1 MTWRQIEHFLSFF
14 TLQWYCTQSLQK
26 LWPHCSVTGS
36 MKIHKQIGQD
46 ISSVTD
52 DSCPLFVMISNSLS
66 LDLFSSFMMEN
77 DFSFFLF
84 LKSSSLGMTVL
95 GIWSV
100 GLEGVRHDISANG
113 KIVNNLNMTLLS
125 YSSLK
130 QNITNELRFIFF
142 VWCGNIYSS

>member
-1 MTWRQIEHFLSFF
+1 M
-14 TLQWYCTQSLQK
+14 
-26 LWPHCSVTGS
+26 
-36 MKIHKQIGQD
+36 QIGQD

-52 DSCPLFVMISNSLS
+52 DSCPLFVMISNSSS
-66 LDLFSSFMMEN
+66 LDLFSSIMMEN

-84 LKSSSLGMTVL
+84 LKSNSLGMTVL

-100 GLEGVRHDISANG
+100 GLEGVRRDFSANG

-142 VWCGNIYSS
+142 V

>member
-1 MTWRQIEHFLSFF
+1 
-14 TLQWYCTQSLQK
+14 
-26 LWPHCSVTGS
+26 

-52 DSCPLFVMISNSLS
+52 DSCPLFVMISNSSS

-84 LKSSSLGMTVL
+84 LKSTSLGMTVL

-100 GLEGVRHDISANG
+100 GLEGVQRDFSANG

-142 VWCGNIYSS
+142 V